1 MGKVQYVCGEHAASY
16 KCVTSFGR
24 TAAILFSGYA
34 QNAKGTTV
42 FDKLC
47 AWNGLKKKETLPR
60 AESAYDNKEIKKMAI
75 NK

>member
-1 MGKVQYVCGEHAASY
+1 MTSY

-34 QNAKGTTV
+34 YNAKGTTV

-47 AWNGLKKKETLPR
+47 VWNGLKKKETLLR
-60 AESAYDNKEIKKMAI
+60 AESAYVNKEIKKTAI